1 MLGLLLF
8 IWLTAGAVCFVLG
21 TFSVI
26 FGSRAAIALSL
37 VILPFYFVWM
47 LPIYLAI
54 RVVVTIWWLWE
65 QLFERRPRAD
75 L

>member
-21 TFSVI
+21 SISVI
-26 FGSRAAIALSL
+26 SGARAAIALSL

-54 RVVVTIWWLWE
+54 WVVVTIW
-65 QLFERRPRAD
+65 
-75 L
+75 